1 MQISRKLKTFTRFFS
16 AFLGSSL
23 NLEFFLKKDHSHSLS
38 ITEISNCETESYLN
52 VQKAIFHTMLRQT
65 TC

>member
-1 MQISRKLKTFTRFFS
+1 MQISRKLKTFNRFFS
-16 AFLGSSL
+16 AFLGYRL
-23 NLEFFLKKDHSHSLS
+23 NLEFLLKKDHSHSLS